1 MVIWTSCTRYSD
13 NCITSG
19 NGCDSS
25 TVMYLEQYFKTH
37 VIKMFIR
44 VISAG
49 YLRGVL
55 LREWMWQLFCSV
67 LREVFKNI
75 FLIESIPGS
84 RVSSHTKIWPLHP
97 GYLFSKQEESG
108 RKKGQNKK
116 KGKKASTPVPF
127 LRSLFS
133 KTQKPLNIYHQP
145 ELCHI
150 IVTNGKGGWNI
161 NI

>member
-25 TVMYLEQYFKTH
+25 SVMYLEQYFKTH

-116 KGKKASTPVPF
+116 KKKKKKGKKSKHTCPF
-127 LRSLFS
+127 P
-133 KTQKPLNIYHQP
+133 QKPLLQNTETP
-145 ELCHI
+145 EYISSARIMSH
-150 IVTNGKGGWNI
+150 NRH
-161 NI
+161 